1 MRISDWSSDV
11 CSSDLN
17 EIAVGDYRTFAKVSP
32 PLRSEDDRQAILAG
46 VADGTIDAIASDHSP
61 HDVESKRLPFAIAEP
76 GIVGLETLLP
86 LSLQIV
92 HAGKAGLLDLLARL
106 TVRPAEI
113 LGLNRSEEHTSELQS
128 LMRPPYALFC

>member
-11 CSSDLN
+11 CSSDL
-17 EIAVGDYRTFAKVSP
+17 
-32 PLRSEDDRQAILAG
+32 RQAILAG

-86 LSLQIV
+86 LSLQLY
-92 HAGKAGLLDLLARL
+92 HGGKAGLLELLTRL

-113 LGLNRSEEHTSELQS
+113 LGLNAGRLAKGAQAEDRKSTRLNSRQ
-128 LMRPPYALFC
+128 

>member
-11 CSSDLN
+11 CSSDL
-17 EIAVGDYRTFAKVSP
+17 
-32 PLRSEDDRQAILAG
+32 RQAILAG

-113 LGLNRSEEHTSELQS
+113 LGPNAGSTATRSEESEVGAGRVSSVEPLRS
-128 LMRPPYALFC
+128 PTHENKKNTKH

>member
-11 CSSDLN
+11 CSSDL
-17 EIAVGDYRTFAKVSP
+17 
-32 PLRSEDDRQAILAG
+32 RQAILAG

-86 LSLQIV
+86 LSLQLY
-92 HAGKAGLLDLLARL
+92 HGGKAGLLELLTRL

-113 LGLNRSEEHTSELQS
+113 LGLNAGRLAKGAPADLDRKSTRLNSSH
-128 LMRPPYALFC
+128 